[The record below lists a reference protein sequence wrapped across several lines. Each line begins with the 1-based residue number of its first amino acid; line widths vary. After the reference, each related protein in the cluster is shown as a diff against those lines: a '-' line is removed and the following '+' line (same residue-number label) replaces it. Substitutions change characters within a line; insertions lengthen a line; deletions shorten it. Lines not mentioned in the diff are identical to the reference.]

1 MKKLRLFFFL
11 LGVLILGGCQK
22 NIDVHEVN
30 SDDIRYHIETEEYIS
45 GEDISS
51 PEESIAVD
59 GKKYILVAQENKEL
73 ETVKG
78 YDLVTFEDEFKNVIA
93 AKVDIPKT
101 KMIDG
106 QSYVLDEISILPS
119 DTRKKQLTK
128 TMTYSDTYP
137 EEMITDTYFDQE
149 TENSID
155 VVYQLVD
162 FNEEQS
168 WIDDL
173 EVPLTVYDYDAYTYM
188 INGAMV
194 TGTNEGL
201 NISNAEKEILAYAN
215 MNPSD
220 YQLLG
225 AYWTGDAYEYGD
237 TLCRNAVAYG
247 RRIQRTVE
255 AYYAADV
262 ELPALDN
269 VKVSYICKKEN
280 PEKDIIKMCRTLVYR
295 EDNSTRIIVITV
307 GLVIGIIFVL
317 LLLLKLRK
325 KEKKNV

>member
-1 MKKLRLFFFL
+1 MKKSRLFFFL
-11 LGVLILGGCQK
+11 WGVLILGGCQK
-22 NIDVHEVN
+22 NVDVNDVDTN
-30 SDDIRYHIETEEYIS
+30 DIRYHVETVEYTS

-51 PEESIAVD
+51 PEETTVD
-59 GKKYILVAQENKEL
+59 GKKYFLVAQEDKEL

-78 YDLVTFEDEFKNVIA
+78 YDLETFEEEFKNVVA
-93 AKVDIPKT
+93 DKVEIPKT
-101 KMIDG
+101 KKIDDRL
-106 QSYVLDEISILPS
+106 YALDDISVSSS
-119 DTRKKQLTK
+119 DTRKIQLTN

-137 EEMITDTYFDQE
+137 DEVITDTYFDQDTE
-149 TENSID
+149 TSID

-162 FNEEQS
+162 FHEEQS

-173 EVPLTVYDYDAYTYM
+173 EVPLTVYDYDAYAYM

-194 TGTNEGL
+194 TSTDAAL
-201 NISNAEKEILAYAN
+201 NISGAEDEILAYAN

-220 YQLLG
+220 YQLYG
-225 AYWTGDAYEYGD
+225 AYWTGGVYENGD

-255 AYYAADV
+255 AYYVADV

-269 VKVSYICKKEN
+269 VKVSYICKVEN

-295 EDNSTRIIVITV
+295 EDTSTRVIVITV
-307 GLVIGIIFVL
+307 GVVIGIIFVL

-325 KEKKNV
+325 KEIKNV